1 MRFHLHFSTTSFQ
14 VLTDENVWLYQH
26 SFIAMGLIGILSL
39 MAYCLESLIK
49 CWRRLFKIY
58 DPRVDQLQ
66 HICESTGRVDQ
77 LIELIQ
83 DSYIDID
90 PIVFQTSPRKGFTP
104 LTLVARVGHLDILR
118 YFIETLHADF
128 TKADEVWHASALHH
142 ACKNNHEAIVE
153 FLLSNCPIDPNL
165 VTCDGNLYTPLHW
178 AAARNS
184 VEAAIILLDHRADIN
199 CRDKARVLF
208 YDLINKTFYS

>member
-1 MRFHLHFSTTSFQ
+1 M
-14 VLTDENVWLYQH
+14 D
-26 SFIAMGLIGILSL
+26 LIGILS
-39 MAYCLESLIK
+39 YCLESLIK

-90 PIVFQTSPRKGFTP
+90 QIVFQTSPRKGFTP
-104 LTLVARVGHLDILR
+104 LTLVARVGHLDLLR
-118 YFIETLHADF
+118 YFIETLHVDF
-128 TKADEVWHASALHH
+128 TKADKIWHASALHH

-184 VEAAIILLDHRADIN
+184 VEAAIILLDHGADIS
-199 CRDKARVLF
+199 CRDKVRVFF
-208 YDLINKTFYS
+208 YDLINNTFYS

>member
-1 MRFHLHFSTTSFQ
+1 M
-14 VLTDENVWLYQH
+14 D
-26 SFIAMGLIGILSL
+26 FIGTFAS
-39 MAYCLESLIK
+39 CLECLVK
-49 CWRRLFKIY
+49 CCKRLFKIY

-66 HICESTGRVDQ
+66 HICESTGSVDQ

-90 PIVFQTSPRKGFTP
+90 QIVFQTSPRKGFTP
-104 LTLVARVGHLDILR
+104 LTLVARLGHLDLLR
-118 YFIETLHADF
+118 YFIETLHIDF
-128 TKADEVWHASALHH
+128 TKADDIWHASALHH

-153 FLLSNCPIDPNL
+153 FLLSNCPGPFIDPNL
-165 VTCDGNLYTPLHW
+165 ATRDGNLYTPLHW

-184 VEAAIILLDHRADIN
+184 VEAAIILLDHGADIN

-208 YDLINKTFYS
+208 YDLINS